1 MSDLFSVVHLTR
13 FSASESGLSV
23 QNYGAV

>member
-1 MSDLFSVVHLTR
+1 MSNCKRESMI

-23 QNYGAV
+23 QNYGAI